1 MGQISDESIGAVSWR
16 YTASKGGQG
25 AQNVN
30 DGGTRVMNN
39 GWNDFS
45 GESEEGLYGSLLR
58 ISADVTTDPVFGLT
72 GYGAEVSKEG
82 SRYTVTPLDGI
93 GKRINIIDDKIYVE
107 LEQDSCTKAVIDES
121 GSYIGLTVNNTT
133 GTEHLSRITLSR
145 AGIADGYY
153 SVKVNGEAGE
163 QCYVSGNEGIAYA
176 VVPAGGSAEITIEKM
191 DGGENQAPKIYSV
204 ETEEEPQAL
213 VPFRVEASAY
223 DDGAPDGT
231 LTYKWE
237 VTDAPEGAELTF
249 DADDNPYAEVSA
261 ALHGQYT
268 VKLTVSDGTLSLDEL
283 DFLHD
288 GVMLAVYNNDGTLI
302 AGLNP
307 VQMPDTPF
315 RSELLQTVTNGSQTW
330 YVFDLQLRP
339 ARLENSIWL
348 RGSTSLSSIYATRD
362 EILWQCA
369 LLFPFLILL
378 SAFGG
383 YLITKKAFQPVK
395 QITAAAERIGSGSD
409 LSQRINLNKAD
420 PEIMQL
426 AQTFD
431 SMFSRLEKSFDA
443 ERQFTADASHE
454 LRTPAAAIIAQAE
467 YALKQAPPA
476 EKDEALQKIL
486 AQARK
491 MSRLLAQLLMLAR
504 ADANKIPFEIEK
516 FDFSEMAEIVIEETQ
531 QIAGAKEITVNAAI
545 EPEVCVEG
553 DQTLLMRLLLNLL
566 DNAVKYTENG
576 GKIDFTLHKEKGS
589 VVCSVKDTGCGIAPE
604 ELPKIWRRFYQA
616 ESSHRNSSGAGLG
629 LSMVQWIANLHGGTI
644 TAESTPGEGST
655 FTFTL
660 PLKPGCKIQ

>member
-1 MGQISDESIGAVSWR
+1 MRA
-16 YTASKGGQG
+16 
-25 AQNVN
+25 
-30 DGGTRVMNN
+30 
-39 GWNDFS
+39 
-45 GESEEGLYGSLLR
+45 
-58 ISADVTTDPVFGLT
+58 
-72 GYGAEVSKEG
+72 
-82 SRYTVTPLDGI
+82 
-93 GKRINIIDDKIYVE
+93 
-107 LEQDSCTKAVIDES
+107 
-121 GSYIGLTVNNTT
+121 
-133 GTEHLSRITLSR
+133 LSVKQKITLWYTGLIV
-145 AGIADGYY
+145 AVL
-153 SVKVNGEAGE
+153 SVIFA
-163 QCYVSGNEGIAYA
+163 A
-176 VVPAGGSAEITIEKM
+176 VLFA
-191 DGGENQAPKIYSV
+191 
-204 ETEEEPQAL
+204 
-213 VPFRVEASAY
+213 
-223 DDGAPDGT
+223 
-231 LTYKWE
+231 
-237 VTDAPEGAELTF
+237 
-249 DADDNPYAEVSA
+249 ADDVLLLNLQDKLENEVYGNASS
-261 ALHGQYT
+261 LE
-268 VKLTVSDGTLSLDEL
+268 LRRDGTLSLDEL

-339 ARLENSIWL
+339 ARLKNSLWL

-395 QITAAAERIGSGSD
+395 QITAAAERIGSGND

-504 ADANKIPFEIEK
+504 ADANKIQFEIEK